1 MKRVK
6 GSLKM
11 DMDTR
16 AIGNDRKVVV
26 RDVMDA
32 GWGSKGGSL
41 HYKSEMGA
49 VTLLWVR
56 EHEGRGD

>member
-1 MKRVK
+1 MKRVM
-6 GSLKM
+6 GSLRT
-11 DMDTR
+11 DMDKR
-16 AIGNDRKVVV
+16 AIENDRKVVV
-26 RDVMDA
+26 VDAMDA

-41 HYKSEMGA
+41 HYRLEMGA